1 MRSLGLGEWDGVFGV
16 GVLQDFLLAEGTY
29 LLLLEPFLDLLGVE
43 VVLAGEPDELFSL
56 LDVFAADGADVVEVF
71 GLEFGEAGYLCF
83 GESLGD

>member
-1 MRSLGLGEWDGVFGV
+1 MGQWHRAFGV

-43 VVLAGEPDELFSL
+43 VVLAGELDQLFSL
-56 LDVFAADGADVVEVF
+56 LDVFAADGADVIEMF
-71 GLEFGEAGYLCF
+71 GLEFGEVGYLCF